1 MLLIMKIQNLRQK
14 KWYIIENESKGNY
27 SHHNPLKFLTSLLE
41 SSLCD
46 YSDAYILVTGNVI
59 VIGGNNN
66 TKVAFK
72 NCAPFNKYRTN
83 K

>member
-14 KWYIIENESKGNY
+14 IWYIIENESKGNY
-27 SHHNPLKFLTSLLE
+27 SHHNPLKFLTSSLE